1 MYQATIGQ
9 RAQTSQGKRAGKAVS
24 MTPNV
29 KASAKMAMS
38 QDRWNQLTQS
48 ASKLNTAAKREQ
60 IRRFG
65 EYHGEDGN
73 QPQQTTQSIWQNTPF
88 EALPTGYK
96 GSRDTRCVD
105 RFVRYPYPKTLF
117 SNYRQ
122 NYHGKLAQTDVKNH
136 KNAFNLEK
144 ETKIINPHAMDLKTT
159 HKQKYRG
166 DKGEPVPEK
175 AQEIVGPKKP
185 IQ

>member
-166 DKGEPVPEK
+166 DKGEPVAEK

>member
-1 MYQATIGQ
+1 
-9 RAQTSQGKRAGKAVS
+9 
-24 MTPNV
+24 
-29 KASAKMAMS
+29 
-38 QDRWNQLTQS
+38 
-48 ASKLNTAAKREQ
+48 
-60 IRRFG
+60 
-65 EYHGEDGN
+65 
-73 QPQQTTQSIWQNTPF
+73 
-88 EALPTGYK
+88 
-96 GSRDTRCVD
+96 
-105 RFVRYPYPKTLF
+105 
-117 SNYRQ
+117 
-122 NYHGKLAQTDVKNH
+122 VKNH